1 MQRRKKEMVNKSQA
15 TIDRISKKKEAWK
28 LLRFKKKSNNNT
40 EPALT
45 SNEDRAGNSN
55 VEPSVVAVNH
65 TVGSPLSVQALK
77 VLGPPSFYQSEATA
91 NGSSISFYGPLSS
104 NELGEIFQELFY
116 VFVINKNVQKK

>member
-15 TIDRISKKKEAWK
+15 IIDRISKKKEAWK

-40 EPALT
+40 KPAFT

-77 VLGPPSFYQSEATA
+77 VLSPPSFYQSEATA
-91 NGSSISFYGPLSS
+91 NGSSISFGPLSS
-104 NELGEIFQELFY
+104 SKLDEIFQELLS
-116 VFVINKNVQKK
+116 

>member
-1 MQRRKKEMVNKSQA
+1 MQRRKKEMVNKSQS

-40 EPALT
+40 KPALT

-91 NGSSISFYGPLSS
+91 NGSSISFGPLSS
-104 NELGEIFQELFY
+104 SKLDEIFQELLS
-116 VFVINKNVQKK
+116 